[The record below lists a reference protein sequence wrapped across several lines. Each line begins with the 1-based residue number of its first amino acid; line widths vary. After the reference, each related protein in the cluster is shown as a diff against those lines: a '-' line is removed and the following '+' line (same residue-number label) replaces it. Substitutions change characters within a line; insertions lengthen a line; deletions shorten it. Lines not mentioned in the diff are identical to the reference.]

1 MEPRAVVVILFLDK
15 QNVLDRYEAKMEPR
29 ACIIP
34 VSRFFLAKPLA
45 AVWVGGEL
53 RLTFRRAFSNVLM
66 EKWELIV
73 EQVSLNEDLNALVW
87 CYEKSGTYSSH
98 SCYSIISY
106 RRVKPVYIPVIW
118 SIVVPPKI
126 HLFLWLVAYNKLA
139 TVDNLNKKGLMKNPQ
154 CCFCNENE
162 SVSHLF
168 FECVVAKVL
177 WKYVSEFLGF
187 DIGQDY
193 MSVASTV

>member
-1 MEPRAVVVILFLDK
+1 MPHLPPTHHETSKHDSPNETKVKKIK
-15 QNVLDRYEAKMEPR
+15 QNYFEFECKPR
-29 ACIIP
+29 QVSDSSQSNEGIDHL
-34 VSRFFLAKPLA
+34 VSR
-45 AVWVGGEL
+45 
-53 RLTFRRAFSNVLM
+53 
-66 EKWELIV
+66 
-73 EQVSLNEDLNALVW
+73 LVW

-106 RRVKPVYIPVIW
+106 RGVKHVYIPAIW

-139 TVDNLNKKGLMKNPQ
+139 TVDNLTKKGLMKNPQ

-177 WKYVSEFLGF
+177 
-187 DIGQDY
+187 
-193 MSVASTV
+193 